1 MHATRRSGYLLLIAV
16 VAFAGCGDDGNS
28 NSGST
33 TPLPS
38 LPMGPTLPSQSE
50 ISVEVL
56 GAGFVATGQG
66 NATVFE
72 LRMEESAGLGA
83 NINFIRIDL
92 FRATGEF
99 EERSEIGAGTIEE
112 QTGSNRLDADETRE
126 ITPFFFFRATVKS
139 GRQVRLTVGF
149 TDDMGNDLEWVA
161 DFTFP

>member
-1 MHATRRSGYLLLIAV
+1 MRALKGFEYLLVMAV
-16 VAFAGCGDDGNS
+16 FTFAGCGSEDSG
-28 NSGST
+28 GST

-38 LPMGPTLPSQSE
+38 TPVGPTLPAESE

-66 NATVFE
+66 NATFFQ

-83 NINFIRIDL
+83 NINFIRIEL

-99 EERSEIGAGTIEE
+99 EERSEIGAGAIED
-112 QTGSNRLDADETRE
+112 QTGSNRIDADETRE
-126 ITPFFFFRATVKS
+126 IAPFFFFRATVKR
-139 GRQVRLTVGF
+139 GRQVQLTADF